1 MEKSTASPPLNLQI
15 VLFLHKRT
23 IIVFF
28 LNSDFERDNVN
39 IDYVKRSSNS
49 SYRIIAL
56 NKLS

>member
-1 MEKSTASPPLNLQI
+1 VEQFTASSPLNLQI
-15 VLFLHKRT
+15 ALFLHKRT
-23 IIVFF
+23 IIVF
-28 LNSDFERDNVN
+28 LNSHFERDNVN